1 MFKKSNDKSNVQR
14 VKANKKAVIRTSIM
28 EISSNDLNEA
38 EALAASD
45 SQLEFDKEEGVVEE
59 DVSEI
64 SEFAVSSTY
73 TAEKLSQAISQS

>member
-1 MFKKSNDKSNVQR
+1 
-14 VKANKKAVIRTSIM
+14 M

>member
-1 MFKKSNDKSNVQR
+1 
-14 VKANKKAVIRTSIM
+14 M
-28 EISSNDLNEA
+28 EISSNDLNEC

-45 SQLEFDKEEGVVEE
+45 SQSEFDKVGSVVEE

-64 SEFAVSSTY
+64 SEFAVSSQY

>member
-14 VKANKKAVIRTSIM
+14 VKTNKKAVIRTSIM

-73 TAEKLSQAISQS
+73 TAEKLLSPYS